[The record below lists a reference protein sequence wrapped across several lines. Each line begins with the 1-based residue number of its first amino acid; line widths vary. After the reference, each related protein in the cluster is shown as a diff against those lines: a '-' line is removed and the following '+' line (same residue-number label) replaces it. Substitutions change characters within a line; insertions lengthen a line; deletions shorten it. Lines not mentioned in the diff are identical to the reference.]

1 MKGEKFSK
9 KLKLRI
15 LKHSHSAEKLEREDH
30 LGFLKLQFG
39 AKYFYKMKGEPFGD
53 KKMSEKSRRDE
64 KKFRGPYSLA
74 RYCIQR

>member
-1 MKGEKFSK
+1 M
-9 KLKLRI
+9 
-15 LKHSHSAEKLEREDH
+15 KHSHSAEKLEREDH

-64 KKFRGPYSLA
+64 KNSEDRIVSSGIVSNVKKGVNERGDHLH
-74 RYCIQR
+74 